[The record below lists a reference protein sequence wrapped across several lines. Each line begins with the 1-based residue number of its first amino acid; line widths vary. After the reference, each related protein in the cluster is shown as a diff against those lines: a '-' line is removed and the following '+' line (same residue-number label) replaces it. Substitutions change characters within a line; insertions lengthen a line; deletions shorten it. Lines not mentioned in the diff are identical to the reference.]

1 MTTTTTTWRFWLL
14 KLSYIKLF
22 LCSTVFSGMEA
33 KFTGLKRYAL
43 KNTVRILTK
52 AGASVVA
59 YCHVID
65 VLCVGNQRRTKHVTT
80 VRNEGIDIIS
90 AVRL

>member
-1 MTTTTTTWRFWLL
+1 MLL
-14 KLSYIKLF
+14 
-22 LCSTVFSGMEA
+22 
-33 KFTGLKRYAL
+33 
-43 KNTVRILTK
+43 NTVRILTK
-52 AGASVVA
+52 AGVSVVA

-65 VLCVGNQRRTKHVTT
+65 VLCVGNQRRTKHVTI